1 MNDSGEAPWTGL
13 CLSQS
18 MPFEFRQDAQP
29 PSPDSLA
36 QSDATNLQTLI
47 VDASLGESRRAF
59 ESTELDANRL
69 NDLERLESKVDVLLG
84 MVARLTDHGRPA
96 GAPCRVRLFARG
108 LEWPAERGVPATGTR
123 GIVLLQVNP
132 AFAQSLNLPGVVV
145 GERRAPDGRW
155 VQFLFEGLGDRVV
168 EQLERLIFRRHR
180 RQVAG
185 AHGQGGSPAG

>member
-1 MNDSGEAPWTGL
+1 MNDSGEEPWTGL
-13 CLSQS
+13 CLSES
-18 MPFEFRQDAQP
+18 MAFEFRQDARP

-36 QSDATNLQTLI
+36 EADATNLQTLI
-47 VDASLGESRRAF
+47 VDASLGESRRGF

-123 GIVLLQVNP
+123 GIILLQVNP

-145 GERRAPDGRW
+145 GERRAPDGHW

-168 EQLERLIFRRHR
+168 ELLERLIFRRHR

-185 AHGQGGSPAG
+185 AHGQGGASAG